1 MGTVHRPENGARNV
15 SDKAASAPPQSRT
28 EYVTSRIKEDVANG
42 VITPGELIK
51 QTVLAKRYGVS
62 PTPVREAMRILEA
75 DGVIT
80 YAPHKGASVRE
91 MSPEGAHDLYRMRAA
106 AEYEATEMAASR
118 MTPQILARAEA
129 KYQELSDALAD
140 EGSTAAELSIL
151 NKQFHFAIYEAS
163 SPVVVQYLELLWTRF
178 TPPTT
183 IFRDHKAAMKLHREH
198 KEILKAVKSG
208 NTQKAAELASAH
220 TLGAWKMREEQPAV
234 RPAGQINQV

>member
-1 MGTVHRPENGARNV
+1 M
-15 SDKAASAPPQSRT
+15 SDRATSAPPQSRT

-62 PTPVREAMRILEA
+62 PTPVREALRILEA

-91 MSPEGAHDLYRMRAA
+91 MSPEGAHDLYRLRAA
-106 AEYEATEMAASR
+106 VEYEATEMATTR
-118 MTPQILARAEA
+118 MTPEILAKAEG
-129 KYQELSDALAD
+129 KFNELTEALAD
-140 EGSTAAELSIL
+140 GTSTPAQLSIL

-163 SPVVVQYLELLWTRF
+163 SPVVVQYLEMLWTRF

-183 IFRDHKAAMKLHREH
+183 IFRDRKAALVLHKEH
-198 KEILKAVKSG
+198 NEILKAVKSG
-208 NTQKAAELASAH
+208 NAKKAAELTAAH
-220 TLGAWKMREEQPAV
+220 TLGAWKKREGQPSV
-234 RPAGQINQV
+234 RPAGEDNEV